1 MPAPQK
7 ETHRRSTRF
16 TSHTTIGTTPM
27 ADNDNRPADLGAG
40 KYGQARA
47 LADKA
52 MRLEAEGDQ
61 EAADRLFDEAQRI
74 DPDAVAAA
82 LDEAVTS
89 RPAHVEGPA
98 SDAEIAAMSRTI
110 EPHADAPDRANIT
123 GSGSGADAEK

>member
-1 MPAPQK
+1 MA
-7 ETHRRSTRF
+7 ENDTRP
-16 TSHTTIGTTPM
+16 S
-27 ADNDNRPADLGAG
+27 DLGAG

-61 EAADRLFDEAQRI
+61 EAADRLYDEAQRI
-74 DPDAVAAA
+74 DPDALAAA

-89 RPAHVEGPA
+89 RPAHVEPPA
-98 SDAEIAAMSRTI
+98 SDAEVAAISRTI